1 MEGKP
6 ISPNN
11 PNQTENQWG
20 RPLKF
25 KSVKELQNKIDAYFN
40 SCFIQKKW
48 NRKKIKPFTI
58 LWLCNYLDIDR
69 KTLINYEDKNDEFF
83 HTIKRAKSR
92 VEEDI
97 ELWALTNTL
106 NPTSAIFN
114 LKNNFWWV
122 DKTESDVNVK
132 WKLEVETSAID
143 KLNQIVG

>member
-1 MEGKP
+1 MSDTK
-6 ISPNN
+6 NL
-11 PNQTENQWG
+11 WG

-25 KSVKELQNKIDAYFN
+25 KSVEELQNKIDAYFN
-40 SCFIQKKW
+40 SCFIEEKW
-48 NRKKIKPFTI
+48 NKKKIKPFTI

-69 KTLINYEDKNDEFF
+69 KTLINYEDKDDGFF

-97 ELWALTNTL
+97 ELWALMNTL

-122 DKTESDVNVK
+122 DKQEIDNNHSWSVK
-132 WKLEVETSAID
+132 IENID
-143 KLNQIVG
+143 IL